1 MKVIFLA
8 TTAVLIGPAFSHLH
22 KRDECATR
30 CTDAYNACTVKPDA
44 SQAFCA
50 TEYSNCVGFNVFLG
64 KNSVPALTA
73 CSAGATGLS
82 SIGASVAS
90 TGLSTT
96 STAAVPTSTAAK
108 EVSTTTAALTADTV
122 KTTAIATSSS
132 SATDTADSIPETYD
146 CVTECNDNYNICRT
160 APNANMASC
169 AAQYAQ
175 CLGYNPFG
183 GNGSLVTPTAC
194 SDADLSTNRS
204 TQPATTSEPAIMVSS
219 TASVSSQQVI
229 SILPVTSLEQPIATC
244 ADLCMGGT
252 TTTTTGGEAPPVAT
266 GTPVVIVDGAG
277 TVRPFMAFAA
287 LVALAAV

>member
-1 MKVIFLA
+1 MKLTVLA
-8 TTAVLIGPAFSHLH
+8 STAVLIGPAFSRLH

-30 CTDAYNACTVKPDA
+30 CTDAYNVCTAKPDA

-50 TEYSNCVGFNVFLG
+50 TEFSNCVGFNVFLG
-64 KNSVPALTA
+64 RNSVPALTA

-82 SIGASVAS
+82 AIGASMAS

-96 STAAVPTSTAAK
+96 SAAAASTSTAAE
-108 EVSTTTAALTADTV
+108 EVSTATAAVTADTV
-122 KTTAIATSSS
+122 ETTAMATILS
-132 SATDTADSIPETYD
+132 SATDTIPETYD

-194 SDADLSTNRS
+194 SDAGLSTTQS
-204 TQPATTSEPAIMVSS
+204 TQPVTTSEPATMVSS
-219 TASVSSQQVI
+219 TASVSSQQEI

-244 ADLCMGGT
+244 ADMCMGGT
-252 TTTTTGGEAPPVAT
+252 TTTEGEAPPVAT
-266 GTPVVIVDGAG
+266 GTPVVVVDGAG
-277 TVRPFMAFAA
+277 NIRPFMAFAA

>member
-1 MKVIFLA
+1 MKVTFLA
-8 TTAVLIGPAFSHLH
+8 TTAVLIGPAFSYLH
-22 KRDECATR
+22 RRDECATR

-82 SIGASVAS
+82 SIGESVAS

-96 STAAVPTSTAAK
+96 STAAVPTSTVAR

-122 KTTAIATSSS
+122 ETTAIAASSS
-132 SATDTADSIPETYD
+132 STDAAASIPETYD

-160 APNANMASC
+160 APSANMASC

-194 SDADLSTNRS
+194 SDADLSTTQL
-204 TQPATTSEPAIMVSS
+204 TQPVTTSAPATMVSS
-219 TASVSSQQVI
+219 IVSVSSQQVI

-244 ADLCMGGT
+244 ADLCMGGIT
-252 TTTTTGGEAPPVAT
+252 TTTEGEAPPVAT

-277 TVRPFMAFAA
+277 NVRPFVAFAA

>member
-8 TTAVLIGPAFSHLH
+8 TTAVLIGPAFSHLQ

-82 SIGASVAS
+82 AIGASVAS

-108 EVSTTTAALTADTV
+108 EVSTTTADLTTDTV

-132 SATDTADSIPETYD
+132 SATNTEDSIPETYD

-160 APNANMASC
+160 APSANMASC

-194 SDADLSTNRS
+194 SDADLSTTQP
-204 TQPATTSEPAIMVSS
+204 TQPATTSAPATMVSS
-219 TASVSSQQVI
+219 TVSVSSQQVI

-252 TTTTTGGEAPPVAT
+252 TTTTEGEAPPVAT

-277 TVRPFMAFAA
+277 NVRPFMAFAA